1 MLELASFRPYF
12 RNMKRL
18 GFLLLTLTL
27 CAGPDSRG
35 QDAATEERLNQLSGK
50 IETLLEGQD
59 AIRKRLNELTREIEN
74 VREQASKPTG
84 NFASQEDLKRLAE
97 SVKDID
103 RKRLED
109 YDKIRTELVKLGRTL
124 TASTPSSKSV
134 STTPN
139 EKSTSSNGDK
149 PPRPQTGFE
158 YTIQSGDTIS
168 AIIAAY
174 RDKNIKVTQDQI
186 LKANPGLKPE
196 RLTVGKKIFIP
207 APEK

>member
-1 MLELASFRPYF
+1 MYKPRTENREPKCNNHWLNSTSDPATMMLELASFRPYF

-97 SVKDID
+97 SV
-103 RKRLED
+103 
-109 YDKIRTELVKLGRTL
+109 
-124 TASTPSSKSV
+124 
-134 STTPN
+134 
-139 EKSTSSNGDK
+139 
-149 PPRPQTGFE
+149 
-158 YTIQSGDTIS
+158 
-168 AIIAAY
+168 
-174 RDKNIKVTQDQI
+174 
-186 LKANPGLKPE
+186 
-196 RLTVGKKIFIP
+196 
-207 APEK
+207 